1 MYAGGPGS
9 DLIGWIKVHPA
20 QMVYAVVSSGAG
32 TYVDLSID
40 TAGEV
45 RVIGPRPPAV
55 ADYSYVSLDG
65 IIYST

>member
-1 MYAGGPGS
+1 
-9 DLIGWIKVHPA
+9 
-20 QMVYAVVSSGAG
+20 MVYAVVSSGAG